1 MLRLDLERVSARILS
16 GENNEGVQ
24 HEWKREIDLTTT
36 TERYFF
42 VQVQRLADYVW
53 IRSVQN
59 FKPLELTVRVSDL
72 QVNKHQAVADRGNI
86 KYEFNDDTGG
96 LVTQLA
102 GWVH

>member
-1 MLRLDLERVSARILS
+1 METGILK
-16 GENNEGVQ
+16 Q
-24 HEWKREIDLTTT
+24 IDLTTT

-72 QVNKHQAVADRGNI
+72 QVNSTRPLL
-86 KYEFNDDTGG
+86 TGG
-96 LVTQLA
+96 ISNMSLTTIP
-102 GWVH
+102 GDW

>member
-1 MLRLDLERVSARILS
+1 MS
-16 GENNEGVQ
+16 G
-24 HEWKREIDLTTT
+24 
-36 TERYFF
+36 F
-42 VQVQRLADYVW
+42 
-53 IRSVQN
+53 VQN

-86 KYEFNDDTGG
+86 KYEFTDDTGG

>member
-1 MLRLDLERVSARILS
+1 METGILK
-16 GENNEGVQ
+16 Q
-24 HEWKREIDLTTT
+24 IDLTTT

-72 QVNKHQAVADRGNI
+72 QVNKHQAVADRGISNMSLTTI
-86 KYEFNDDTGG
+86 PGD
-96 LVTQLA
+96 
-102 GWVH
+102 W

>member
-1 MLRLDLERVSARILS
+1 METGLLK
-16 GENNEGVQ
+16 Q
-24 HEWKREIDLTTT
+24 IDLTTT

-72 QVNKHQAVADRGNI
+72 QVN
-86 KYEFNDDTGG
+86 
-96 LVTQLA
+96 
-102 GWVH
+102 

>member
-1 MLRLDLERVSARILS
+1 METGILK
-16 GENNEGVQ
+16 Q
-24 HEWKREIDLTTT
+24 IDLTTT

-53 IRSVQN
+53 IRPVQN